1 MELNFVQSSEVF
13 GKNTLAW
20 ETEFE
25 ATGDFNLHV
34 ERNKGGDILVYQR
47 TAGSGYAIVEEFR
60 GMDNKPAIDLDFT
73 SVVYPKFV
81 KIVSESQP
89 TYATVTTDGEITEIK
104 SQSKEVEITANGT
117 MDITPDAG
125 FSYLNS
131 VKVKTNV
138 PTSGEGGGSASTVEY
153 LDLTGLA
160 TLQLSY
166 YSTSSQ
172 ELHLKMTMQGQ
183 EIAMVGPA
191 AQLVSQGPSA
201 SSIYAKIDFDA
212 PIIMVQGTM
221 RQDTKVRDYILSKV
235 SESELAAIPRI
246 TEEEF
251 YTLDN
256 GGVEIA

>member
-47 TAGSGYAIVEEFR
+47 TAGSGYAIVEEFK

-89 TYATVTTDGEITEIK
+89 TYATITTDGEITEIK
-104 SQSKEVEITANGT
+104 SQSKEIEVTSNGT

-138 PTSGEGGGSASTVEY
+138 PTSGEGSGSASGDNSKRYFDISSLPSENARTNALIMASYIKQEVNGAYIIGPLYFIDFQFSLEVEKVRAICCDTTMPIMY
-153 LDLTGLA
+153 GGNIA
-160 TLQLSY
+160 TLDNAIQSLI
-166 YSTSSQ
+166 SS
-172 ELHLKMTMQGQ
+172 GAI
-183 EIAMVGPA
+183 EIN
-191 AQLVSQGPSA
+191 
-201 SSIYAKIDFDA
+201 
-212 PIIMVQGTM
+212 
-221 RQDTKVRDYILSKV
+221 R
-235 SESELAAIPRI
+235 
-246 TEEEF
+246 EEF
-251 YTLDN
+251 YNPDVPK
-256 GGVEIA
+256 VEE

>member
-47 TAGSGYAIVEEFR
+47 TAGSGYAIVEDFR

-89 TYATVTTDGEITEIK
+89 TYATITTDGEITEIK
-104 SQSKEVEITANGT
+104 SQSKEVEVTANGT
-117 MDITPDAG
+117 INVTPDAG

-131 VKVKTNV
+131 VKVNTNV
-138 PTSGEGGGSASTVEY
+138 
-153 LDLTGLA
+153 
-160 TLQLSY
+160 
-166 YSTSSQ
+166 
-172 ELHLKMTMQGQ
+172 
-183 EIAMVGPA
+183 
-191 AQLVSQGPSA
+191 A
-201 SSIYAKIDFDA
+201 SSGDRKS
-212 PIIMVQGTM
+212 V
-221 RQDTKVRDYILSKV
+221 V
-235 SESELAAIPRI
+235 
-246 TEEEF
+246 
-251 YTLDN
+251 
-256 GGVEIA
+256 

>member
-89 TYATVTTDGEITEIK
+89 TYATITTDGEITEIK
-104 SQSKEVEITANGT
+104 SQSKEVEVTANGT
-117 MDITPDAG
+117 INVTPDAG

-138 PTSGEGGGSASTVEY
+138 AQSGGGSGVPNYEIDGESRPLYYFLEGELAEKIFNSEPLTISEAESLYEKASNARIV
-153 LDLTGLA
+153 LLKFA
-160 TLQLSY
+160 VSPMILSHDVVLVKR
-166 YSTSSQ
+166 SSSN
-172 ELHLKMTMQGQ
+172 ELLSFRFGGGSIDSKGSLHGDIIEFAKNDNMFEVKMTFY
-183 EIAMVGPA
+183 P
-191 AQLVSQGPSA
+191 
-201 SSIYAKIDFDA
+201 
-212 PIIMVQGTM
+212 
-221 RQDTKVRDYILSKV
+221 
-235 SESELAAIPRI
+235 
-246 TEEEF
+246 TE
-251 YTLDN
+251 
-256 GGVEIA
+256 

>member
-104 SQSKEVEITANGT
+104 SQSKEVEVTANGT

-138 PTSGEGGGSASTVEY
+138 PTSGGGSASSLTYFDVSSRTVDDGKGMFVGSSY
-153 LDLTGLA
+153 LAKSPEGMILPPNLVIVEGASLSSTKINQVSAIAVDLSAVIYLGG
-160 TLQLSY
+160 Q
-166 YSTSSQ
+166 
-172 ELHLKMTMQGQ
+172 KMTM
-183 EIAMVGPA
+183 MDVVDWSV
-191 AQLVSQGPSA
+191 L
-201 SSIYAKIDFDA
+201 
-212 PIIMVQGTM
+212 
-221 RQDTKVRDYILSKV
+221 
-235 SESELAAIPRI
+235 PRI
-246 TEEEF
+246 TEAEF
-251 YTLDN
+251 YN
-256 GGVEIA
+256 IA

>member
-89 TYATVTTDGEITEIK
+89 TYATVTTNGEITEIK

-138 PTSGEGGGSASTVEY
+138 PQSGEGGGSASTMEY
-153 LDLTGLA
+153 FLAQDAPQFTPYMSVVKAIVHSGDVIQISPYFPKFVDIVKQGEILAFGVDFQARNLVALGEQKIEKSMLDAIIQETGL
-160 TLQLSY
+160 
-166 YSTSSQ
+166 
-172 ELHLKMTMQGQ
+172 
-183 EIAMVGPA
+183 
-191 AQLVSQGPSA
+191 SA
-201 SSIYAKIDFDA
+201 DQI
-212 PIIMVQGTM
+212 
-221 RQDTKVRDYILSKV
+221 
-235 SESELAAIPRI
+235 AAIPRI
-246 TEEEF
+246 TESEF
-251 YTLDN
+251 YTL
-256 GGVEIA
+256 

>member
-20 ETEFE
+20 VTEFE

-89 TYATVTTDGEITEIK
+89 TYATIVSSGEVTEIK
-104 SQSKEVEITANGT
+104 SQSKEVEVTANGT

-138 PTSGEGGGSASTVEY
+138 AQSGGGSGCIRY
-153 LDLTGLA
+153 LNIANLSSLSDQRMAMALA
-160 TLQLSY
+160 C
-166 YSTSSQ
+166 
-172 ELHLKMTMQGQ
+172 
-183 EIAMVGPA
+183 
-191 AQLVSQGPSA
+191 LV
-201 SSIYAKIDFDA
+201 
-212 PIIMVQGTM
+212 
-221 RQDTKVRDYILSKV
+221 KV
-235 SESELAAIPRI
+235 SSDNYGVAIGSDYFIRDQLYIEYSLSDVVAIGVMPTIKFLIEGNIIVIEEQLALLMGNGAIEI
-246 TEEEF
+246 TEEQF
-251 YTLDN
+251 YNLN
-256 GGVEIA
+256 A